1 MAPLSEDI
9 DKMLEEIKNPSKEPV
24 YIYERNGGNIYR
36 REFGSTEREHIAG
49 RVTVKPKGDKE

>member
-24 YIYERNGGNIYR
+24 YVYERANGNIYR
-36 REFGSTEREHIAG
+36 REFGSTEREQIAG
-49 RVTVKPKGDKE
+49 TVKPQGDKE

>member
-36 REFGSTEREHIAG
+36 REFGSTERELIAE
-49 RVTVKPKGDKE
+49 TVKPIGDKE

>member
-9 DKMLEEIKNPSKEPV
+9 DKMLEENKNPTKEPV
-24 YIYERNGGNIYR
+24 YIYERSGGNIYR

-49 RVTVKPKGDKE
+49 TVKPKGDKE

>member
-36 REFGSTEREHIAG
+36 REFGSKERELIAE
-49 RVTVKPKGDKE
+49 TVKPKGDKE

>member
-1 MAPLSEDI
+1 
-9 DKMLEEIKNPSKEPV
+9 MLEEIKNPSKEPV

>member
-24 YIYERNGGNIYR
+24 YIYERANGNIYR
-36 REFGSTEREHIAG
+36 REFGSTEREQIAG
-49 RVTVKPKGDKE
+49 TVKPKGDKE